1 MSKVTKKRLE
11 DVEAGDWVYEISNY
25 GHRVT
30 ERKVERTTKTQIHL
44 SPWTKFRRS
53 GNAVGGSTC
62 GSAFIAVDSVY
73 AKKAA
78 RSQIRTSLYN
88 LGRALAVQDS
98 VDAFVVQN
106 LRALADE
113 VEAYLNE
120 YGEDE

>member
-1 MSKVTKKRLE
+1 MSKVTKKSLE
-11 DVEAGDWVYEISNY
+11 DVEAGDWVYEISDY

-44 SPWTKFRRS
+44 SQHRKFRRS
-53 GNAVGGSTC
+53 GGAVGGSTY
-62 GSAFIAVDSVY
+62 GSAFIAVDPHY

-78 RSQIRTSLYN
+78 RAQIRTSLYN
-88 LGRALAVQDS
+88 LGRALAVQDH

-106 LRALADE
+106 LRVLANE